1 MIDLSKGAIGIG
13 LFQKPATLLT
23 PVGRYVDGKWSETP
37 ITLPIMAV
45 IQAATQQDLLQYA
58 QGDKLDGY
66 VRIYTFS
73 ELRTV
78 DDDIGA
84 DAQIV
89 LTPEGKRYR
98 IVKAGRRSEA
108 DFTRAIGRLE
118 HDRGRSV

>member
-13 LFQKPATLLT
+13 LFQKPATLLS
-23 PVGRYVDGKWSETP
+23 PLGRYEKGRWTETP
-37 ITLPIMAV
+37 ITVPIMAV
-45 IQAATQQDLLQYA
+45 IQAATQQDLLQYGT
-58 QGDKLDGY
+58 GDKLDGY
-66 VRIYTFS
+66 VRIYTFT

-78 DDDIGA
+78 DEDVGA

-89 LTPEGKRYR
+89 ITPEGKRYR
-98 IVKAGRRSEA
+98 IVKAGRRTEA

>member
-13 LFQKPATLLT
+13 LFQKPATLLS
-23 PVGRYVDGKWSETP
+23 PLGRFENGRWTETP
-37 ITLPIMAV
+37 ITVPIMAV

-58 QGDKLDGY
+58 TGDKLDGY
-66 VRIYTFS
+66 VRIYTFA

-78 DDDIGA
+78 DEDLQA

-108 DFTRAIGRLE
+108 EFTRAIGRLE